1 MLRRKMRRK
10 NTQEIAF
17 FTRAWIR
24 HVLGFSTQG
33 LRSFY
38 QELLNV
44 ATKIL
49 AACGPNRGQQP
60 WPSNCPC
67 AVWRHASGVTL
78 PQPRKANPIVFRK
91 SSGRS
96 ASSFTS
102 SKGFAGFYLLVFL
115 VAAIL
120 DGTRQT
126 GR

>member
-1 MLRRKMRRK
+1 MLRRKMRGT

-24 HVLGFSTQG
+24 HVLEFSTQ
-33 LRSFY
+33 

-120 DGTRQT
+120 DGTLQT